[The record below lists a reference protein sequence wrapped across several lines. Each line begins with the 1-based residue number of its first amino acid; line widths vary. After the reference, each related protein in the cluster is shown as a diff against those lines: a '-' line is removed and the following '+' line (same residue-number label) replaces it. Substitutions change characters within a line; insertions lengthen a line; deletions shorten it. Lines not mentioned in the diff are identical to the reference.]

1 MMDFVF
7 YYYNPSTAAAVIF
20 LVLFGISALLHS
32 YQLFR
37 TRTWLMIPFLLGAYM
52 ETIGYIGRL
61 LSAQQA
67 PDFTQSPYIMQSL
80 LLLIAPA
87 FLAASIY
94 MILGRIIRMIEAE
107 KAALIRVSWMTKIFV
122 AGDVLSF
129 LMQASGAGLMVSSSS
144 GPSLGEKVIIG
155 GLFVQIIFF
164 GFFTISAIIF
174 QTRVARSP
182 TGRSVELQKVWTS
195 HMVTLYTT
203 SILILIRSVVRVVEY
218 IQGYDGFLM
227 KHEVFIYIFD
237 ALPMLIAVLAMSYDH
252 PSEINCILGRG
263 EVYSE
268 NVIKTRKFVPASVLE
283 LGEERV

>member
-20 LVLFGISALLHS
+20 LVLFGISAVLHT

-67 PDFTQSPYIMQSL
+67 PDFTKGPYIIQSL
-80 LLLIAPA
+80 LILIAPA

-94 MILGRIIRMIEAE
+94 MLLGRIIRMIEAE
-107 KAALIRVSWMTKIFV
+107 KYALIRVSWMTKIFV

-164 GFFTISAIIF
+164 GFFTISAVIF
-174 QTRVARSP
+174 QTRVSRSP
-182 TGRSVELQKVWTS
+182 TGRSAELQKVWTS
-195 HMVTLYTT
+195 HMATLYTT
-203 SILILIRSVVRVVEY
+203 SILILVRSVVRVVEY

-227 KHEVFIYIFD
+227 KHEVFIYVFD
-237 ALPMLIAVLAMSYDH
+237 ALPMLIAVVAMQYDH

-268 NVIKTRKFVPASVLE
+268 KVIKTRKYVPASVLE